1 MQLGVSLEPSQW
13 ANHDGDLVLHT
24 AQRAERLGFHY
35 VLMSGHV
42 LDNHNGSAMDPL
54 VLLSAVAGATSRI
67 RVATS
72 VLVAPYYN
80 PVVLANQAATL
91 DVVSN
96 GRFVLGVGTGWN
108 PDEFEALGVPLRER
122 GARTDEYL
130 EVMKALWS
138 GAATDYTGRF
148 TSLRQA
154 VGGVLPRT
162 AGGPP
167 VWVGGHSDAALRRAL
182 RFADGWHGGGI
193 DHHAAAEVR
202 ARLATLGEQIGRDPA
217 TLRLTA
223 VCFLTP
229 PGFHQNRP
237 APGRLLGGPKPTAA
251 SVLEEIGLLNEAG
264 ISMCSL
270 WMPVA
275 GPQLA
280 DALDWIAQEITP
292 AMPAM
297 P

>member
-1 MQLGVSLEPSQW
+1 MQLGLSLEPPQW
-13 ANHDGDLVLHT
+13 AGHDGHLILRT
-24 AQRAERLGFHY
+24 ARKAEHLGFHY

-42 LDNHNGSAMDPL
+42 LENRNGSAMDPL
-54 VLLSAVAGATSRI
+54 VMLSAVAGATSRI
-67 RVATS
+67 GLATS
-72 VLVAPYYN
+72 VLVAPYYH
-80 PVVLANQAATL
+80 PVVLANQTATL
-91 DVVSN
+91 DVLSN

-108 PDEFEALGVPLRER
+108 PDEFEALGVPLSQR

-130 EVMKALWS
+130 QVMKALWS
-138 GAATDYTGRF
+138 GAPTNHEGRF
-148 TSLRQA
+148 TLLRQA

-162 AGGPP
+162 SGGPP

-193 DHHAAAEVR
+193 DHSGVAEVR
-202 ARLATLGEQIGRDPA
+202 SRLAVLGEEMGRDPA
-217 TLRLTA
+217 TLQLTA

-229 PGFHQNRP
+229 PGFDQDRP

-251 SVLEEIGLLNEAG
+251 SVLDEIGLLQEAG

-270 WMPVA
+270 WMPLA
-275 GPQLA
+275 GPQLT
-280 DALDWIAQEITP
+280 DALDWIAEEI
-292 AMPAM
+292 MPRL